1 MEIFNSVPPPPFVS
15 MDLRLGRV
23 PVLWHP
29 TGALRELHGCQE
41 LNHNEPA
48 LSKRKTEISS
58 LGAPSFPAFFHGIR
72 ILGGSVG
79 GSLSLHLS
87 HPDSLRT

>member
-15 MDLRLGRV
+15 MDLRL
-23 PVLWHP
+23 WHP
-29 TGALRELHGCQE
+29 HPRCEFTTAAKEP
-41 LNHNEPA
+41 NHNEPA

-79 GSLSLHLS
+79 GSLSASLT
-87 HPDSLRT
+87 PRLRT

>member
-15 MDLRLGRV
+15 MDLRLWR
-23 PVLWHP
+23 PHP
-29 TGALRELHGCQE
+29 RCEFTAAKEP
-41 LNHNEPA
+41 NHINEPA

>member
-1 MEIFNSVPPPPFVS
+1 MEIFNSVPPPAVS
-15 MDLRLGRV
+15 LYGPSAWRPGRSGIR
-23 PVLWHP
+23 P
-29 TGALRELHGCQE
+29 ARCELHGCQE